1 MRLEEQEVSIFRDGD
16 SKVMHI
22 SASINTDRN
31 RLIKLADELDLPVD
45 VNDDYV
51 NVDVDLNKFNIRYNH
66 TGVTV
71 AKREVMS
78 EAQLEAA
85 RKNMAAIHAEKR

>member
-31 RLIKLADELDLPVD
+31 RLIKLADELDF
-45 VNDDYV
+45 V

-71 AKREVMS
+71 AKRKVMS